1 VCVRSTFL
9 CVCVCVC
16 VPKLL
21 VFETNQRTVEG
32 GTYPHMGIYPGRDP
46 RAAAGFGVGF
56 ETVQGRNGDMVAMT
70 HAALMIL
77 R

>member
-1 VCVRSTFL
+1 VCV

-56 ETVQGRNGDMVAMT
+56 ETVQGRNGRHGPHA
-70 HAALMIL
+70 AALMIL